1 MSVAAP
7 ISPARPPSTARLSSP
22 AAAASDDPAARE
34 QALLAQIEAMHAELL
49 SAQKMSSIGALTSS
63 VTHEFNNVLTTVINY
78 AKMGLRHDDPEKKQ
92 RSFEKILAAGQRAAA
107 ITTGMLALAR
117 GDGGRREATQ
127 LSRLVKDVLVLCE
140 KDLVKHRIAV
150 RLDCEDDPS
159 AVVSAAQ
166 IQQVL
171 LNLVVNARQAI
182 GESGTILVQ
191 TRTRADEHRAEVMVR
206 DTGSGMTPE
215 QLSQIFEPFYST
227 KERDDDGR
235 GGTGLGLSMCRDIV
249 ESHEGRIRVE
259 SAVGKGTAFTLSFP
273 LSV

>member
-1 MSVAAP
+1 MLAAP
-7 ISPARPPSTARLSSP
+7 EAP
-22 AAAASDDPAARE
+22 AAPASAADAPAAPPADRE
-34 QALLAQIEAMHAELL
+34 AELLAQIEAMHAELL

-78 AKMGLRHDDPEKKQ
+78 AKMGMRHDDPAKKQ

-140 KDLVKHRIAV
+140 KDLMKHRVAV
-150 RLDCEDDPS
+150 RLETDDDPS

-182 GESGTILVQ
+182 GERGTIQIV
-191 TRTRADEHRAEVMVR
+191 TRTVEPTHTAEVMVR
-206 DTGSGMTPE
+206 DTGAGIEPE
-215 QLSQIFEPFYST
+215 KLARIFEPFYST
-227 KERDDDGR
+227 KTRDEDGR
-235 GGTGLGLSMCRDIV
+235 GGTGLGLSLCRDIV
-249 ESHEGRIRVE
+249 EAHGGRIRVE
-259 SAVGKGTAFTLSFP
+259 SAVGKGTAFTLCLP